1 MEDPIAFD
9 HHHHQQFQNDAVGL
23 PTPPLDDG
31 FPLFPELDDV
41 TVDFGVD
48 DFPFDVDFDL
58 SFDDLSF
65 ADNLL
70 QQPEP
75 NSDPISYDVSEDPA
89 NPNFCNLGNNQT
101 LDDVRVYD
109 SPSMEANPDPNSSAG
124 SNVGCSKSN
133 SGVYSG
139 NSCDPDVSSS
149 HLLINNNSNDN
160 AINSDLSRQMT
171 EIEEG
176 KTSNQSY
183 RNDNSNDSS
192 SKCVSKS
199 KRKKGIEKD
208 RAAETRS
215 SKYRRSNSN
224 VNATVLSSDDNLEG
238 GGDEDEKKKA
248 RLIRNR
254 ESAHLS
260 RQRKKQYV
268 EELEEKVKSM
278 VSTITDLNG
287 KISYF
292 MAENATLRQQLAAG
306 GVGPPT
312 YPMAPMP
319 YPWMG
324 YPPAYMVK
332 PHGSS
337 VPLVPI
343 PRWKPQQ
350 PTPAPKVK
358 KSSER
363 KTKKVASVSLLGLLF
378 FMLLFGGLVPM
389 VNVRYGGV
397 QKGSVFMVDKH
408 VDRLPHGDGRFGHG
422 RVVQELNSSK
432 GGNTS
437 EPLVASLYVPRN
449 DKLVKIDGNLIIHSV
464 LASEKAMTSNMA
476 VGPTTSEETSLAIH
490 GSYPPYPTPG
500 PGSNDWRYPHLDRN
514 QNGRQRAL
522 PSGSTD
528 FTPVGSDGKLQ
539 QWFREGLAGPMLSSG
554 MCTEVFQFDISPTP
568 GSIVP
573 ATSVANMTSE
583 DGLNSTRPN
592 KTKNRRILH
601 EHTIPPFDPT
611 LNTTEDYMGLH
622 EQSDGLQSNKSHSS
636 VVVSVLVDP
645 REVGDGDGEGIMG
658 PKTLSRIFVVVLI
671 DSVKYVTY
679 SCMLPFMGSSSNLL
693 TT

>member
-1 MEDPIAFD
+1 MEDPIPYD
-9 HHHHQQFQNDAVGL
+9 HQQQQQLYQNDVVGL
-23 PTPPLDDG
+23 PTPPLDDD

-65 ADNLL
+65 ADELL
-70 QQPEP
+70 HQQPDP
-75 NSDPISYDVSEDPA
+75 NPDPS
-89 NPNFCNLGNNQT
+89 NPNLCDLGNNQT
-101 LDDVRVYD
+101 FDDVIRVYD
-109 SPSMEANPDPNSSAG
+109 SSSMEPNTYPNSSAG
-124 SNVGCSKSN
+124 SNLGCSKSN

-149 HLLINNNSNDN
+149 HLLINNNNININDN
-160 AINSDLSRQMT
+160 AINSDLSRKIT
-171 EIEEG
+171 EIEQE
-176 KTSNQSY
+176 KTSNQSF
-183 RNDNSNDSS
+183 RNDDSNDSS

-199 KRKKGIEKD
+199 KRKKEIEKD
-208 RAAETRS
+208 RAAEIRT

-224 VNATVLSSDDNLEG
+224 VNVVSSDDNVEG
-238 GGDEDEKKKA
+238 GGDDNEKKKA

-268 EELEEKVKSM
+268 EELEDKVKSM

-292 MAENATLRQQLAAG
+292 MAENASLRQQLAGG
-306 GVGPPT
+306 GVGMPG

-319 YPWMG
+319 YPWMP

-332 PHGSS
+332 PHGSH

-343 PRWKPQQ
+343 PRLKPQQ

-363 KTKKVASVSLLGLLF
+363 RTKKVASVSLLGLLF
-378 FMLLFGGLVPM
+378 FMLLFGGLLPM

-408 VDRLPHGDGRFGHG
+408 VERSRHGDGRFGHG

-464 LASEKAMTSNMA
+464 LASEKAMTSSMA
-476 VGPTTSEETSLAIH
+476 VGLATSEETGLAIH

-500 PGSNDWRYPHLDRN
+500 PGSNNWRYPHLDRN
-514 QNGRQRAL
+514 QDGRQRAL
-522 PSGSTD
+522 PSGSD

-573 ATSVANMTSE
+573 AASVANMTSE
-583 DGLNSTRPN
+583 DRLNSTRPN

-601 EHTIPPFDPT
+601 EHAIPPYGPT
-611 LNTTEDYMGLH
+611 LKTTEDYMGLH
-622 EQSDGLQSNKSHSS
+622 EQSDGLQSNKSLSS

-645 REVGDGDGEGIMG
+645 REVGDGAGEGIMG
-658 PKTLSRIFVVVLI
+658 SKTLSRIFVVVLI
-671 DSVKYVTY
+671 DSV
-679 SCMLPFMGSSSNLL
+679 
-693 TT
+693 